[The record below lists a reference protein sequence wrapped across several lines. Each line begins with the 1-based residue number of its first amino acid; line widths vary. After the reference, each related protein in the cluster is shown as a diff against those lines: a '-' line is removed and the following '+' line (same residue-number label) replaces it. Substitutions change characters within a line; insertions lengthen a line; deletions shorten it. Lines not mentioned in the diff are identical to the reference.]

1 MEGICKLIIS
11 VCNYIHDNDIQLLN
25 WQFYWLGA
33 LLGNLGTEKSW
44 LSHEKT
50 QERFIQDS

>member
-1 MEGICKLIIS
+1 MGGICKLIIS

-25 WQFYWLGA
+25 WQFYWLEA

-44 LSHEKT
+44 LSHEKA
-50 QERFIQDS
+50 QE